1 MGFPISSPAGLPHHT
16 LPHFNILRVSLDPVL
31 SVYATT
37 GRPSCPMAI
46 EGYQP
51 SEAPASICRMVF
63 VALPDGMQLIVPHF
77 NILRVPSPVVSRYA
91 TTGRPSCPM
100 AMGGEQ

>member
-1 MGFPISSPAGLPHHT
+1 
-16 LPHFNILRVSLDPVL
+16 
-31 SVYATT
+31 
-37 GRPSCPMAI
+37 MAM

-51 SEAPASICRMVF
+51 FEVSASMCRMVF

-77 NILRVPSPVVSRYA
+77 NILRVSSPVVSRYA

-100 AMGGEQ
+100 AMEGYQPFVVSASMCWMVFVTLPDGMQLTVPHFNILRVYPVWS